1 MSTARRYPA
10 DIFTES
16 DASPDT
22 LANLGPLA
30 PLAGTWKGRVG
41 QDDHAVVEGA
51 ESDAFIE
58 TFDLQPIDRQ
68 TNGPQLFYGLR
79 YHQHITKPGDV
90 ETFHDQVG
98 YLLWEPAAKR
108 VLMTLAIP
116 RGQVAMAE
124 GPAESGAT
132 EFTLAATSGDPH
144 AGIVTNDFLDRAF
157 HTVEWRFT
165 VRVGP
170 GDTWS
175 YDEVTVLDVEGR
187 PAPFEHRDTSTL
199 VRVALPTRNPLAEAA
214 RTAGILD

>member
-1 MSTARRYPA
+1 MTAARRHAA
-10 DIFTES
+10 DIFTEP
-16 DASPDT
+16 DGSPDT

-30 PLAGTWKGRVG
+30 PLAGTWKGRLG
-41 QDDHAVVEGA
+41 QDDHPVAEGA
-51 ESDAFIE
+51 ESDAFTE

-68 TNGPQLFYGLR
+68 TNGPQLFYGLL
-79 YHQHITKPGDV
+79 YHQHITKPGGV

-124 GPAESGAT
+124 GPAEPGAT
-132 EFTLAATSGDPH
+132 EFTLTATSGDPH

-157 HTVEWRFT
+157 HTAAWRFT

-175 YDEVTVLDVEGR
+175 YEEVTLLDVEGR
-187 PAPFEHRDTSTL
+187 PRPYEHRDVSTL
-199 VRVALPTRNPLAEAA
+199 VRVAPPTRNPLAEVAP
-214 RTAGILD
+214 TAGVSD